1 MIRMA
6 KINFDNVKEVFTTAA
21 KESVAEVAAE
31 VESEIISGVMNELI
45 PTLTNRKEALIARL
59 QKEIET
65 TTNWGVK
72 ARDLFYIVLVRIIE
86 KIYVKIENVVKA

>member
-6 KINFDNVKEVFTTAA
+6 KIKFDDIKNVVGTAA

-31 VESEIISGVMNELI
+31 IENEIATGIINELI
-45 PTLTNRKEALIARL
+45 PALESRKEALIARL
-59 QKEIET
+59 QAEIET

-72 ARDLFYIVLVRIIE
+72 ARDLLYIILVRVIE

>member
-1 MIRMA
+1 MIKMA
-6 KINFDNVKEVFTTAA
+6 KINFDNVKEVFTTAT

-31 VESEIISGVMNELI
+31 IENEIATGIITELI

-65 TTNWGVK
+65 TTSWGVK
-72 ARDLFYIVLVRIIE
+72 ARDLLYIILVRVIE
-86 KIYVKIENVVKA
+86 KIYVKIETAVKA

>member
-1 MIRMA
+1 M
-6 KINFDNVKEVFTTAA
+6 NFDNVKNVLGTAT
-21 KESVAEVAAE
+21 KESIEEVAAE
-31 VESEIISGVMNELI
+31 LENEIVAGFMNELI

-59 QKEIET
+59 QAEIET

-72 ARDLFYIVLVRIIE
+72 ARDLLYIILVRIIE

>member
-1 MIRMA
+1 MA
-6 KINFDNVKEVFTTAA
+6 KINFDDIKNVVGTAA

-31 VESEIISGVMNELI
+31 VESEIAAGIINELI
-45 PTLTNRKEALIARL
+45 PALTDRKETLISRL

-65 TTNWGVK
+65 TTSWGVK
-72 ARDLFYIVLVRIIE
+72 ARDLLYIILVRVIE

>member
-6 KINFDNVKEVFTTAA
+6 KFNFDDIKNVVGTAA

-31 VESEIISGVMNELI
+31 IENEIATGIITELI

-65 TTNWGVK
+65 TTSWGVK
-72 ARDLFYIVLVRIIE
+72 ARDLLYIVLVRVIE
-86 KIYVKIENVVKA
+86 KIYVKIEAAVKA

>member
-1 MIRMA
+1 MA
-6 KINFDNVKEVFTTAA
+6 KINFDDIKNVVGTAA

-31 VESEIISGVMNELI
+31 LENEIVAEVMNELI